1 MADILGTKKFLD
13 AVLPQLGVTLSLTDE
28 MVMKAATI
36 ADEMGVFIGEATEL
50 VDDASEMVQAAK
62 DAIDAMDLP
71 ENTQAAVRAGL
82 AIVNHYIRVGTRA
95 SNAAQAM
102 TKLLSAIHERG
113 FKLQIPE
120 AQP

>member
-1 MADILGTKKFLD
+1 MDLIGTKKFLE

-28 MVMKAATI
+28 MVQRAATV
-36 ADEMGVFIGEATEL
+36 ADEVGVFIGEATEL

-62 DAIDAMDLP
+62 DAIEAMQLP
-71 ENTQAAVRAGL
+71 ENTQAAVKAGL
-82 AIVNHYIRVGTRA
+82 AIMSHYMRVGTRA

-120 AQP
+120 ER